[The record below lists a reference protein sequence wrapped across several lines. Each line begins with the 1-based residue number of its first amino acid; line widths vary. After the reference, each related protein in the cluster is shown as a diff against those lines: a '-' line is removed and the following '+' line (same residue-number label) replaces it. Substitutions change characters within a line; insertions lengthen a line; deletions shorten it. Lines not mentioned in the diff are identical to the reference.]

1 MHELAFDDERF
12 TLGDEVDK
20 ENLTAN
26 LESGVPL
33 VTALRLKE
41 VGSITRK
48 RKMIHSY
55 VASHGDPNLHMHMCE

>member
-26 LESGVPL
+26 LESGVCHL
-33 VTALRLKE
+33 
-41 VGSITRK
+41 
-48 RKMIHSY
+48 
-55 VASHGDPNLHMHMCE
+55 

>member
-48 RKMIHSY
+48 RKMIHSCCIARRSQFAHAH
-55 VASHGDPNLHMHMCE
+55 V